1 MVCLATGKAPHAY
14 YLQIDVLKKITS
26 SLFHILLHRERV
38 KLFMLALADLAMG
51 LADIAFLI
59 ALLLLVHIYSQ
70 SGQPGSFMAISS
82 WLKRNNP
89 LMITG
94 AFLLLFG
101 LKNLAGVLITKSQ
114 HHFVYGIASRL
125 SQKNVMS
132 YLKGSYLQFINI
144 DSSAQIRK
152 ISHIPIEFSYYI
164 LTNLQQIIAQSI
176 LVFFATCAILIYKPL
191 LFALLVLLLFP
202 PVIFLGWLI
211 KKRLRSLR
219 TDIKQSSVRTIQF
232 LQESLAG
239 FIESNIYQK
248 YQFFSQ
254 RYHRQQQQL
263 NHNLAVQQTLQGLS
277 FRVIEIFV
285 VLGFFILIAINQLFL
300 GHLAI
305 DILTIGVFITAAY
318 KIIPGIVKI
327 LNSIA
332 QMRTYSFTL
341 NDLSDDATPAKPK
354 ADGLQATAAPI
365 NSIAFNEVNFQ
376 FKQRKVIDSLS
387 FEVQKGDFAGISAV
401 SGKGKTTI
409 INLLLGF
416 LQPDSGS
423 ISINHAETDV
433 IERNSLWPKIAYVKQ
448 QSFFIN
454 DSIVKNITLSDDACD
469 EPRLNRA
476 LEVSGLDKFLT
487 EYPDGLE
494 KMISE
499 HGKNISGGQRQ
510 RIALARAL
518 YHEFELLILDEPFS
532 EMDEEA
538 EREILMRIQQAYT
551 LNAIILFITHN
562 KASLTYC
569 NKLIMPNAA

>member
-1 MVCLATGKAPHAY
+1 MWQPLRHA
-14 YLQIDVLKKITS
+14 LRIICRLIALKKFTAR
-26 SLFHILLHRERV
+26 LYHILLSQERV
-38 KLFMLALADLAMG
+38 KLFTLALADLVMG

-59 ALLLLVHIYSQ
+59 GLLLIVHTYSHAGQ
-70 SGQPGSFMAISS
+70 SGSFMAVSS
-82 WLKRNNP
+82 WLKHNNP
-89 LMITG
+89 LIITG
-94 AFLLLFG
+94 LFLLLFG
-101 LKNLAGVLITKSQ
+101 LKNLAGVVIAKNQ
-114 HHFVYGIASRL
+114 HHFVYDIASRL
-125 SQKNVMS
+125 SQKNMMS
-132 YLKGSYLQFINI
+132 YLKGGYLQFINI
-144 DSSAQIRK
+144 DSSAQVRK
-152 ISHIPIEFSYYI
+152 ISHIPIEFSHYI

-176 LVFFATCAILIYKPL
+176 LIVFATGAILIYNPL

-202 PVIFLGWLI
+202 PVIILGWLI
-211 KKRLRSLR
+211 KKRLKNLR

-248 YQFFSQ
+248 HHFFSQ
-254 RYHRQQQQL
+254 RYHRHQQQL

-277 FRVIEIFV
+277 FRVVEVFV
-285 VLGFFILIAINQLFL
+285 VLGFFILIAVNQLFMGRL
-300 GHLAI
+300 II
-305 DILTIGVFITAAY
+305 DVLTIGVFITAAY

-332 QMRTYSFTL
+332 QIRTYSFTL
-341 NDLSDDATPAKPK
+341 NDLSDDVSPASPET
-354 ADGLQATAAPI
+354 DNSQAPAIPI

-387 FEVQKGDFAGISAV
+387 FEVQKGDFAGISAI

-423 ISINHAETDV
+423 ISVNHSETDV
-433 IERNSLWPKIAYVKQ
+433 IARNSLWPKIAYVKQ

-454 DSIVKNITLSDDACD
+454 DSIVKNITLSDDTCD
-469 EPRLNRA
+469 ELRLNRA
-476 LEVSGLDKFLT
+476 LQVSGLDQFLT
-487 EYPDGLE
+487 DHPDGLE

-538 EREILMRIQQAYT
+538 EQEILMRIQQVYA

-562 KASLTYC
+562 KASLSYC
-569 NKLIMPNAA
+569 NKLILPDAA